1 VVTWG
6 AVHTLG
12 SLTWAAASVA
22 TRSVQ
27 TLSGPLRNAD
37 SIAPVILPDG
47 TAAVAWSDVATGGKS
62 LLHLAPKGAGN
73 APSPPVPRVEPGRI
87 TQLKHR
93 LSVTVSCSAACDLR
107 ASVPGGS
114 EGDGALRKAGTTRV
128 QIDTEDDPIEVP
140 VSGTVPIQLL
150 SGAPGARRPRMRTL
164 KFRLHAISLPHVHGL
179 SAVRRGRAVV
189 IRWRTAR
196 AVRHADFIAQATRAG
211 KVLSGNTISGKGR
224 RAFHL
229 QLDSARRADTVVLYV
244 VTERD
249 SAQRRLAT
257 TRVR

>member
-1 VVTWG
+1 V
-6 AVHTLG
+6 
-12 SLTWAAASVA
+12 
-22 TRSVQ
+22 
-27 TLSGPLRNAD
+27 
-37 SIAPVILPDG
+37 
-47 TAAVAWSDVATGGKS
+47 
-62 LLHLAPKGAGN
+62 
-73 APSPPVPRVEPGRI
+73 
-87 TQLKHR
+87 
-93 LSVTVSCSAACDLR
+93 
-107 ASVPGGS
+107 
-114 EGDGALRKAGTTRV
+114 
-128 QIDTEDDPIEVP
+128 
-140 VSGTVPIQLL
+140 
-150 SGAPGARRPRMRTL
+150 RTL

-211 KVLSGNTISGKGR
+211 KVLSGNTIYGKGR